1 MRSSFHLWSAVAF
14 LLCLEIGEL
23 RFAVEQ
29 AYYKRVMNS
38 PSPFVCW

>member
-1 MRSSFHLWSAVAF
+1 VERSWF
-14 LLCLEIGEL
+14 LLCLEIGEF

-38 PSPFVCW
+38 PSPYVRC